1 MFCIMLQ
8 NYVKVF
14 IRGAILVPVP
24 GQEAP
29 DFINTL
35 LTIKSVKRWLKECYN
50 GSETRTFEIGQNHV
64 FWAYFM
70 TLHQRVIA
78 AGGWVRNEAGE
89 LLVIERNGKL
99 DMPKGKLESKE
110 TVEVCAVREVQEEC
124 HVKQCKITGPA
135 VCTYHCYLN
144 RGGYTLK
151 TTYWYPMLTNYSKK
165 LKPQIDEGIT
175 AVYWATP
182 ELLKERMAE
191 LPTYNSLT
199 ETFEKFI
206 EEA

>member
-1 MFCIMLQ
+1 M
-8 NYVKVF
+8 
-14 IRGAILVPVP
+14 PVP

-35 LTIKSVKRWLKECYN
+35 VTLKSVKRWLKECYN
-50 GSETRTFEIGQNHV
+50 GSETRTFEIGQDHV
-64 FWAYFM
+64 FWAYFI
-70 TLHQRVIA
+70 TLHQRIIA

-124 HVKQCKITGPA
+124 RVKRCKIIGPA
-135 VCTYHCYLN
+135 VRTYHCYPN
-144 RGGYTLK
+144 KGDYMLK
-151 TTYWYPMLTNYSKK
+151 TTYWFPMVTDYIKK
-165 LKPQIDEGIT
+165 LKPQIEEGIT
-175 AVYWATP
+175 AVYWVSPA
-182 ELLKERMAE
+182 LLKERMAE

-199 ETFEKFI
+199 ETFEKFTK
-206 EEA
+206 EV